1 MRRALGAELSKLRTL
16 PLTTYAAAGMILV
29 SALIA
34 AALAGLHAERG
45 GTVPAVDAVL
55 EAMPYAQ
62 AGAILLGVVPVSH
75 EYFGRQFSTTLIAVP
90 RRMRVIVAKT
100 SATMI
105 VLLVVG
111 TLSVAMA
118 WSSAELTLHALD
130 ADAAAATAEDLARL
144 GGAVVYLVLI
154 GLLAHAVTLVL
165 RHLVPALVSMLVV
178 VYILPFALT
187 ALGEHTRWLPTRAG
201 SQLFAPDDAVLTAIT
216 GSLVLLAWAAVIGVV
231 GAARFALSDA

>member
-34 AALAGLHAERG
+34 AALAGVHAERG
-45 GTVPAVDAVL
+45 GAASAVDAVL

-62 AGAILLGVVPVSH
+62 AGAILLGVVPVAH
-75 EYFGRQFSTTLIAVP
+75 EYAGRQFSTTLIAVP

-100 SATMI
+100 CAAM
-105 VLLVVG
+105 VMLFLVG
-111 TLSVAMA
+111 TLSVAVA
-118 WSSAELTLHALD
+118 WLSAELTHRASD
-130 ADAAAATAEDLARL
+130 AGGVAATAEDLARL
-144 GGAVVYLVLI
+144 GGAIVYLVLI
-154 GLLAHAVTLVL
+154 GLLAHAATLVL

-201 SQLFAPDDAVLTAIT
+201 SQLFAPDDAVLTAFT
-216 GSLVLLAWAAVIGVV
+216 GALVLLAWSIALGVA
-231 GAARFALSDA
+231 GTARFTLSDA